1 MSGSL
6 RWRLPRKQTL
16 DVLSIPTCEI
26 RCAAAVASVAS
37 ICVPAARAE
46 QVKNLK
52 PQGYVNDFAGVLSA
66 QAKDK
71 LTALCA
77 EVQEKTKAQIAIVT
91 ISSLEGQ
98 PLEQFSIDLATAW
111 GIGPKQL
118 ARGILILFSPNDRRD
133 RVEVGYGLEPI
144 LPDGKV
150 GGFERE
156 IVPLLR
162 QNDYSGAVLLITQRV
177 AAVIAED
184 QKVTLDNL
192 SGVSTPPGPESDNSP
207 APLGNLVEA
216 SDFCDFHIFPVDR
229 FSPASPFRFRRIGAF
244 TARRRNVD
252 GRPLVRRRFD
262 GVAAAPGEAGV
273 AADLADSAEDRLAAA
288 ARAGAGEIRDR
299 RSRRGAR
306 LIDH

>member
-1 MSGSL
+1 MPSPF
-6 RWRLPRKQTL
+6 RLAK
-16 DVLSIPTCEI
+16 
-26 RCAAAVASVAS
+26 SVARPLLLLLLL
-37 ICVPAARAE
+37 CVPAARAE

-52 PQGYVNDFAGVLSA
+52 PQGYVNDFASVLSA

-98 PLEQFSIDLATAW
+98 PIEQFSIDLATAW
-111 GIGPKQL
+111 RIGPKQL
-118 ARGILILFSPNDRRD
+118 DRGVLILFAPNDRRD
-133 RVEVGYGLEPI
+133 RIEVGYGLEPI

-150 GGFERE
+150 GGYERE

-192 SGVSTPPGPESDNSP
+192 SGVSPPESESEPNNSP
-207 APLGNLVEA
+207 APFGNLVEVL
-216 SDFCDFHIFPVDR
+216 IFAVFIFFPL
-229 FSPASPFRFRRIGAF
+229 IGF
-244 TARRRNVD
+244 
-252 GRPLVRRRFD
+252 L
-262 GVAAAPGEAGV
+262 
-273 AADLADSAEDRLAAA
+273 LRLFF
-288 ARAGAGEIRDR
+288 GFGGST
-299 RSRRGAR
+299 RSRRGGGMWMGGPWYGGGSMGGGGSWGGGGGGGFGGFGGGSFGGGGASGSW
-306 LIDH
+306 